1 MLEVSKKAG
10 GAALA
15 VRTRPIQ
22 GETSAFASGRRAP
35 FVRLIEAFR
44 VRKSETQTVRGLCY
58 GDHWST
64 AEPQ

>member
-22 GETSAFASGRRAP
+22 GETSAFASGRPAT
-35 FVRLIEAFR
+35 FVRLIEA
-44 VRKSETQTVRGLCY
+44 VRFAS
-58 GDHWST
+58 
-64 AEPQ
+64 P